1 MHRHMFCFKRRDA
14 ITRKGMVI
22 MKKIN
27 RRNFLKVMGLASA
40 SLTLAAC
47 GGSSSTATSTAANTA
62 TSAAASAAAGDAAAA
77 ASDPAVSFSVTNTHS
92 GEGVQD
98 KSMDKLI
105 ELADKYSGGS
115 IKGTKIAGGSLGG
128 EREETEMLQLGTL
141 ECAFVADMGVDSAI
155 GGLGWAWLPF
165 MLTDYDQVDEYYIN
179 GWIND
184 ELTKQYADNGLIRVA
199 PTENCFRECGN
210 VKRPINSM
218 ADMTGLKIRVPETQA
233 CQDFYTALGAIP
245 AAIATSETLAA
256 LEQGTVDG
264 VDNSIYN
271 MKSMGVLEKIKYI
284 TMLNYMY
291 SGASITCSEEF
302 WNSMTAN
309 QQAAFKQAADEAG
322 AFFRENMRADEQT
335 ILDQGSF
342 EVEEI
347 DPSSDFYKQ
356 MKEKAV
362 ELWAGYASEYP
373 SDIMDRINQD
383 FSV

>member
-1 MHRHMFCFKRRDA
+1 
-14 ITRKGMVI
+14 
-22 MKKIN
+22 MKKSIA
-27 RRNFLKVMGLASA
+27 LMLAIAMSA
-40 SLTLAAC
+40 TTLVGC
-47 GGSSSTATSTAANTA
+47 GSSSTETTAAA
-62 TSAAASAAAGDAAAA
+62 ADSSSAETEAAAEGDASAAAGD
-77 ASDPAVSFSVTNTHS
+77 PVVEFSVTNTHS

-98 KSMDKLI
+98 KSMDLLI
-105 ELADKYSGGS
+105 QLCDEYSGGT

-141 ECAFVADMGVDSAI
+141 ECAFISDMGVDSAI

-165 MLTDYDQVDEYYIN
+165 MITDYDQVDEYYIN
-179 GWIND
+179 GWIAD
-184 ELTKQYADNGLIRVA
+184 ELTKQYADNGLVRVA
-199 PTENCFRECGN
+199 ATENAFRECGN
-210 VKRPINSM
+210 VKRPITSM
-218 ADMTGLKIRVPETQA
+218 ADLEGLKIRVPETQA
-233 CQDFYTALGAIP
+233 CQDFYTAIGAIP

-271 MKSMGVLEKIKYI
+271 MKSMGILEKIKYI

-309 QQAAFKQAADEAG
+309 QQAAFKKAADEAG
-322 AFFRENMRADEQT
+322 AYFRENMRAETQT
-335 ILDQGSF
+335 ILDEGAF

-347 DPSSDFYKQ
+347 DPESDFYKEL
-356 MKEKAV
+356 KAKAV
-362 ELWAGYASEYP
+362 ELWDGYASQYP
-373 SDIMDRINQD
+373 ADIMEKIKAD

>member
-1 MHRHMFCFKRRDA
+1 MRRA
-14 ITRKGMVI
+14 VWAGRIWRRGEEELFVKAAPMTQKPAFRL
-22 MKKIN
+22 MKLGDVQSVYHLQMPRWLFTDPRYTALSLEAKVAYTFLLN
-27 RRNFLKVMGLASA
+27 RF
-40 SLTLAAC
+40 
-47 GGSSSTATSTAANTA
+47 
-62 TSAAASAAAGDAAAA
+62 
-77 ASDPAVSFSVTNTHS
+77 
-92 GEGVQD
+92 
-98 KSMDKLI
+98 
-105 ELADKYSGGS
+105 
-115 IKGTKIAGGSLGG
+115 
-128 EREETEMLQLGTL
+128 QLSRL
-141 ECAFVADMGVDSAI
+141 
-155 GGLGWAWLPF
+155 
-165 MLTDYDQVDEYYIN
+165 N

-184 ELTKQYADNGLIRVA
+184 ELTKAYADNGLIRVA
-199 PTENCFRECGN
+199 CTENSFRECGN

-218 ADMTGLKIRVPETQA
+218 ADLNGLKIRVPETKA
-233 CQDFYTALGAIP
+233 CQDFYTAIGAIP

-309 QQAAFKQAADEAG
+309 QQAAFQQAADEAG
-322 AFFRENMRADEQT
+322 AYFRENMRAETQT

-342 EVEEI
+342 EVEEV

-356 MKEKAV
+356 LKEKAV

>member
-47 GGSSSTATSTAANTA
+47 GGSSSTATSTAASTA

-179 GWIND
+179 G
-184 ELTKQYADNGLIRVA
+184 
-199 PTENCFRECGN
+199 
-210 VKRPINSM
+210 
-218 ADMTGLKIRVPETQA
+218 
-233 CQDFYTALGAIP
+233 
-245 AAIATSETLAA
+245 
-256 LEQGTVDG
+256 
-264 VDNSIYN
+264 
-271 MKSMGVLEKIKYI
+271 
-284 TMLNYMY
+284 
-291 SGASITCSEEF
+291 
-302 WNSMTAN
+302 
-309 QQAAFKQAADEAG
+309 
-322 AFFRENMRADEQT
+322 
-335 ILDQGSF
+335 
-342 EVEEI
+342 
-347 DPSSDFYKQ
+347 
-356 MKEKAV
+356 
-362 ELWAGYASEYP
+362 
-373 SDIMDRINQD
+373 
-383 FSV
+383 

>member
-47 GGSSSTATSTAANTA
+47 GGSSSTATSTAASTA

-309 QQAAFKQAADEAG
+309 QQAAFQQAADEAG

-362 ELWAGYASEYP
+362 ELWAGYEYP